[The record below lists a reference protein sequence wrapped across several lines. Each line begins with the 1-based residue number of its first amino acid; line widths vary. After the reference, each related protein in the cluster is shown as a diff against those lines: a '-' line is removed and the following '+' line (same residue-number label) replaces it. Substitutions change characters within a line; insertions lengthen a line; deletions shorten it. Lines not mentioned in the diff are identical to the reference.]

1 MKKETFRVR
10 LTFIDS
16 ILGGEPADKNLHA
29 TYIQSKIPDDL
40 YTEEERLAIEEEEL
54 RGLMEGD
61 EKGTTVFYRD
71 ENDEPC
77 LKNNH
82 IKGFFKSACGALK
95 SDKHNLS
102 SKVTAYKKEIDTHVF
117 VFPDASDRSK
127 RFIPFHDY
135 GSIGSCQRPLRA
147 QTMQGER
154 VAIAD
159 SEEIKA
165 GAWIEFDVVVL
176 AHDKK
181 PLGRE
186 LVEEWLEYAEF
197 NGLGQWRNSGKGAA
211 VYEILDEDGN
221 VIGGNK

>member
-1 MKKETFRVR
+1 MNMETMRVR

-16 ILGGEPADKNLHA
+16 ILGGEPGDAALHE
-29 TYIQSKIPDDL
+29 TYIQGQIPDDQYDPETL
-40 YTEEERLAIEEEEL
+40 KAIKEEEIQA
-54 RGLMEGD
+54 LMEGD
-61 EKGTTVFYRD
+61 QKGKTVFYRNKD
-71 ENDEPC
+71 GEPC

-186 LVEEWLEYAEF
+186 LVEEWLEFGEF
-197 NGLGQWRNSGKGAA
+197 NGLGQWRNSGKGAFQ
-211 VYEILDEDGN
+211 YEIVEQ
-221 VIGGNK
+221 